1 MKRMIFIDT
10 NVFLDYL
17 FETSLSDKAEKI
29 LSMEE
34 LCTSYIVIN
43 ETLFVIAR
51 TKACNKLGIKNI
63 HTFRDYVSKNGY
75 SFCERDF
82 KEFYDL
88 LELMAI
94 EIYQDHFDK
103 VGFLLHASSE
113 LSQSI
118 Y

>member
-1 MKRMIFIDT
+1 MIFIDT

-34 LCTSYIVIN
+34 LCISSIVIN

-51 TKACNKLGIKNI
+51 TKAFNKLGIKNI
-63 HTFRDYVSKNGY
+63 HTFRDYISRKGY

-82 KEFYDL
+82 KEFYNL
-88 LELMAI
+88 LELVGI
-94 EIYQDHFDK
+94 EIYRDHFDK
-103 VGFLLHASSE
+103 EDFLLCCILFK
-113 LSQSI
+113 LS
-118 Y
+118 